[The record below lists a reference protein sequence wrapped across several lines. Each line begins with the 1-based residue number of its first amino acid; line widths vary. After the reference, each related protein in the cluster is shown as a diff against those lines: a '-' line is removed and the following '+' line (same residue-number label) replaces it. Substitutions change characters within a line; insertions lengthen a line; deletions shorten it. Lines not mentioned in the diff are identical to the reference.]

1 VAFTVT
7 EKGRSEMA
15 LRADYFFGEAL
26 INLRRNLLMTVSA
39 ISIVL
44 VSLLLL
50 GFVMVVGQIIDQF
63 TGGLESQV
71 QVNVFLR
78 EDITPEQSKDL
89 ESAISA
95 MPEVKKVEYLSKEEA
110 FNRFRETYKDS
121 PAVWENVDPGAL
133 PASYLIELHRAND
146 AAAVTTRL
154 EGQPGVDDI
163 ESGGETLKRL
173 LQFNRVL
180 RLASLGFTVV
190 FLISATMLI
199 ANTIRL
205 AIYARRREVAIMRL
219 VGASNWFIRVPFIF
233 EGMLEGI
240 IGAVLAA
247 ALIVGTKALILD
259 SLQET
264 LIFLPVTIGWDAVVR
279 IFAWLISVGM
289 AVGALGSAVALRRFL
304 EV

>member
-1 VAFTVT
+1 
-7 EKGRSEMA
+7 MA

-39 ISIVL
+39 VSIVL

-78 EDITPEQSKDL
+78 EDITPEQNKEL

-110 FNRFRETYKDS
+110 FNRFKETYKDS

-133 PASYLIELHRAND
+133 PASYLIELHRARD
-146 AAAVTTRL
+146 AEAVTTRL

-163 ESGGETLKRL
+163 ESGGETLQRL
-173 LQFNRVL
+173 LQFNRVI
-180 RLASLGFTVV
+180 RFASLLFFIV
-190 FLISATMLI
+190 FLVSATLLI

-205 AIYARRREVAIMRL
+205 AIFARRREVAIMRL

-233 EGMLEGI
+233 EGVLEGVF
-240 IGAVLAA
+240 GAILAA
-247 ALIVGTKALILD
+247 SLIVGTKALILD

-264 LIFLPVTIGWDAVVR
+264 LVFLPVTIGWDAVAR
-279 IFAWLISVGM
+279 IFGWLIAVGM

>member
-1 VAFTVT
+1 
-7 EKGRSEMA
+7 MA

-39 ISIVL
+39 VSIVL

-78 EDITPEQSKDL
+78 EDITPEHNKAL
-89 ESAISA
+89 ESSISA
-95 MPEVKKVEYLSKEEA
+95 MPEVKKVEYISKEEA
-110 FNRFRETYKDS
+110 FNRFKETYKDS

-133 PASYLIELHRAND
+133 PSSYLIELHRAID
-146 AAAVTTRL
+146 AEAVTTRL

-173 LQFNRVL
+173 LQFNRVI
-180 RLASLGFTVV
+180 RLASLGFFIV
-190 FLISATMLI
+190 FLLSATMLI

-205 AIYARRREVAIMRL
+205 AIFARRREVAIMRL

-233 EGMLEGI
+233 EGVLEGVL
-240 IGAVLAA
+240 GAILAT

-264 LIFLPVTIGWDAVVR
+264 LIFLPVTIGWDAVLR
-279 IFAWLISVGM
+279 IFAWLVAVGV

-304 EV
+304 DV

>member
-1 VAFTVT
+1 
-7 EKGRSEMA
+7 MA

-39 ISIVL
+39 VSIVL

-50 GFVMVVGQIIDQF
+50 GFVMVVGQIIEQF

-78 EDITPEQSKDL
+78 EDITPEQNKEL

-110 FNRFRETYKDS
+110 FNRFKETYKDS

-133 PASYLIELHRAND
+133 PASYLIELHRADN
-146 AAAVTTRL
+146 AEAVTIRL

-163 ESGGETLKRL
+163 ESGGETLQRL
-173 LQFNRVL
+173 LQFNRVI
-180 RLASLGFTVV
+180 RFASLLFFIV
-190 FLISATMLI
+190 FLVSATLLI

-205 AIYARRREVAIMRL
+205 AIFARRREVAIMRL

-233 EGMLEGI
+233 EGVLEGVF
-240 IGAVLAA
+240 GATLAA
-247 ALIVGTKALILD
+247 TLIVGTKALILD

-264 LIFLPVTIGWDAVVR
+264 LIFLPVTIGWDAVAR
-279 IFAWLISVGM
+279 IFGWLIAVGI